1 MVFGGLGWAQGQTQD
16 KPSGLLQ
23 CRHPLRTATIRRHP
37 AGNTDEKVRGR
48 SREGTV
54 LPSRSLSRRWHPR
67 RLVSEPLP
75 PVLHAPPGNGI
86 RERTGRLFLGGGG
99 GGVQRGTLE
108 RRKVMSM
115 PTPRACL
122 KSCWRVT
129 AGLLEAGRTLG
140 YCLERRHHAVP
151 VMSPHMCQSKP
162 YV

>member
-1 MVFGGLGWAQGQTQD
+1 MRRYVAGAGRERFYPRGVF
-16 KPSGLLQ
+16 
-23 CRHPLRTATIRRHP
+23 P
-37 AGNTDEKVRGR
+37 AGGIHGD
-48 SREGTV
+48 SFQ
-54 LPSRSLSRRWHPR
+54 SRSPPSCMHLQGTELERG
-67 RLVSEPLP
+67 LVGFSW
-75 PVLHAPPGNGI
+75 
-86 RERTGRLFLGGGG
+86 GGGG